1 MIEEIPLDYTQPG
14 MPRADYRGA
23 SNTDH
28 LLQQATISLGDVG
41 FAPAAGAN
49 TGFVRPDTSGMR
61 GSEWDD
67 SAQDNRYVPD
77 APHDDPYEEYDIQ
90 DVPDVQTPLEGTE
103 SNITPIY
110 TTHAAASRNRGDS
123 MNTGTDVA
131 AQDTATDEWRKSMRA
146 EPQPIDSGI
155 MYQSY
160 SSSTPIA
167 DQFASRSPDEVQ
179 VGGTGL
185 RMVGAEGNRNAS
197 HESLGGGPSY
207 IPNSF
212 AHTNGGAGTPPRIS
226 TPPIHN
232 TSLQAPFDSQ
242 QQSYSSHQSSSA
254 AAAAAAQDDATYF
267 QSVGSTRAAQQA
279 VRRPTSPASSIN
291 ASQSMTGSLANHSN
305 IPSSPYEPQPEGRKM
320 TAAAFRKGFARV
332 PSAQQMGASGSS
344 LGAAAQGNDNG
355 YGIDDGNSATAP
367 LAIRKRLS
375 AVPGQSGMGYEEN
388 PAPPY
393 DDAERHASVYGG
405 YEDYNQ
411 TYAEPPTRPT
421 VPGQFYQSYNSSRPN
436 SAAGYR

>member
-1 MIEEIPLDYTQPG
+1 MIEEIPLEYTKPG
-14 MPRADYRGA
+14 IPRAEYHGA
-23 SNTDH
+23 RNTDQ

-67 SAQDNRYVPD
+67 SAQDNRYVSD
-77 APHDDPYEEYDIQ
+77 APHDDPYEEYDAQGIQ
-90 DVPDVQTPLEGTE
+90 GIQSSETPLEGPE

-110 TTHAAASRNRGDS
+110 ATHTSASRNRGDS

-131 AQDTATDEWRKSMRA
+131 VQDTATDEWRKSTRA
-146 EPQPIDSGI
+146 EPQSTDSGL
-155 MYQSY
+155 MYQTH

-167 DQFASRSPDEVQ
+167 DQFASRSPDEIQ

-185 RMVGAEGNRNAS
+185 RMVGAEGNHNPS
-197 HESLGGGPSY
+197 PESLGPSY
-207 IPNSF
+207 VPTSF

-242 QQSYSSHQSSSA
+242 QQSYSSHQSSA
-254 AAAAAAQDDATYF
+254 AVQDDATYF

-291 ASQSMTGSLANHSN
+291 ASQSRTGSLANTSN
-305 IPSSPYEPQPEGRKM
+305 IPSSPYEPQQEGRKM
-320 TAAAFRKGFARV
+320 TAAAFRKGFARN
-332 PSAQQMGASGSS
+332 PSAQHMGTSGSS
-344 LGAAAQGNDNG
+344 LGASHNNDNG
-355 YGIDDGNSATAP
+355 YGADDGNSATAP

-375 AVPGQSGMGYEEN
+375 AVPGQSGMGYDEN

-393 DDAERHASVYGG
+393 DDAQRHNSVYGG

-411 TYAEPPTRPT
+411 NYADPPTRPT
-421 VPGQFYQSYNSSRPN
+421 VPGQFHQSYNSSRPS